1 MQLSTLISIIHPAI
15 ARPNLLDKKINFYI
29 LNNSFP
35 RHQAAIA

>member
-1 MQLSTLISIIHPAI
+1 MQLSILVSIIHPAI
-15 ARPNLLDKKINFYI
+15 AYPNLLDKKIKLYI